1 MSSTF
6 FVPARTWLLRIS
18 NSFLC
23 VVTSRRAPANPQVL
37 KRMTSATWAAV
48 AGAVEEPIPALAVA
62 RAPRV
67 PAGGVAPR
75 PAAVPTRASGNGA
88 APSGGGE
95 GGSAEYRPRFGVR
108 QPVKRQCAA
117 VNVPCRPTGWWQD
130 QSRLQ
135 STTGFEWPRRIP
147 HCMARADT
155 RRKVGTSVTQKRH
168 KAPTELLR
176 HRSAGMDHTAIQ
188 RSAWSGRA
196 RHNHRR

>member
-23 VVTSRRAPANPQVL
+23 VVTSRRTPANPQVL

-75 PAAVPTRASGNGA
+75 PAAVPTRAVGNGA

-95 GGSAEYRPRFGVR
+95 GGPPVYRPRSGVR
-108 QPVKRQCAA
+108 TALVVQAPSPALVAL
-117 VNVPCRPTGWWQD
+117 
-130 QSRLQ
+130 QSRMTAELVSPPTPPLSGGPRHRVEGRLGSEQ
-135 STTGFEWPRRIP
+135 LLRTEPRRFLS
-147 HCMARADT
+147 M
-155 RRKVGTSVTQKRH
+155 GSVER
-168 KAPTELLR
+168 
-176 HRSAGMDHTAIQ
+176 G
-188 RSAWSGRA
+188 
-196 RHNHRR
+196 